1 MIKFKNYRKNF
12 VHHQSGVYTKIL
24 DYRLDR
30 SNKKTLN
37 NIRKKIVLTNYGSSF
52 ANKICKIQISLSDPF
67 IKDFTNETSFR
78 LYDSAGN
85 LIDTT
90 IENVNNIF
98 TLIFIKTSLNNGQ
111 SRDYFL
117 EFGNNTLHSKA
128 NDLYL
133 SSAFYKIAKRYQ
145 SFDLFQGHIVD
156 EYSSLSGATYSPN
169 IIYSNTNNN
178 ILKKVSGT
186 ATVNTA
192 NSISNSIVIGSSLP
206 ALVTTG
212 AFFRSTEFD
221 NNGANYSSNTSF
233 SIYAIAKASSASD
246 HKHLYTEL
254 TENQNFFISPFSF
267 VLGNLRFAVTN
278 GGSPT
283 DFVDYTIPTFNQF
296 NILSFH
302 YQANT
307 INGMKVFCNG
317 SLIAQANT
325 SNITLPFSET
335 MMFSTPYTGTDFVGE
350 FGEIIRFDQAL
361 NDKERSEMDLYFN
374 SKFNISSSNL
384 INNTY
389 ENTSINTAL
398 TNQKIEYNQVN
409 LSNLIKDYDIQSEYE
424 IDTSVNKGTG
434 SISLWNFWKKTII
447 QNNKQATSQDLSL
460 SVTNQRSVRVISN
473 SNLCNSNFCYFLNQN
488 GTFEDIFNIKSSS
501 NLYSNSVD
509 IYENYNID
517 STINTDLKV
526 ALDDYIFIDL
536 HIENINN
543 ISSIELV
550 LRTPANNFV
559 QVIDNLKNGYK
570 TYKLKLDNFTN
581 ISDSDLPDI
590 TFFSIRFNSNINDN
604 KIYYSNVYL
613 MRDHI
618 ENPFFNQYDLLL
630 SENWEW
636 GEDINSVTKYHDND
650 PFKYIDK
657 ISYKDDGITI
667 DFINKFKLLSS
678 MTFSDLNSSDNR
690 SNKIFIKNNFFDQVR
705 NYFIINIFSHF
716 TNIPLNFDSVNR
728 YALIDYYIN
737 SYYFINK
744 TYNVS
749 DFLDKLFIALL
760 AKLEYENNNFIIKQF
775 NNLTISNN
783 LNEEI
788 TNEIISIEQDNNQF
802 EDKITQLKIKLT
814 ETGSFTSNIPIET
827 KKTININSGIN
838 NFTFELVSDENL
850 IDAGVT
856 FCRISNI
863 LAKENDEN
871 GTIITNTYSNLRFY
885 NFSVSGNLVS
895 ISVQNLSSSYNI
907 YLENITIN
915 TNIFLTH
922 QKSFQT
928 VNFFEGTSR
937 QLNEITIGKST
948 KNILELNEVSPFAML
963 NFTVGKI
970 FYISETIN
978 YENILNLE
986 TKNIVAIEAV
996 EQKRV
1001 ANNLIFTRDEKK
1013 VYTVKNENEKY
1024 NEKTFELI
1032 EIASV
1037 DNYNYNQAEIILNS
1051 FYTVYDNENKIINA
1065 RDSKASNS
1073 GIVSSSPNQA
1083 VLINNYFD
1091 FSSNGSGSNLIN
1103 YSFSYSI
1110 NRLLY
1115 ENAITTFAI
1124 KTGQVT
1130 NTETIFVRDG
1140 ISSSTY
1146 YRLDIDSSKI
1156 KVYFHNQTGSVEVL
1170 TSTINITANTNYI
1183 ISIYSIYD
1191 TSLKFGF
1198 KINEFSHDLSSNYYN
1213 IQLANSNFKMGS
1225 INDTS
1230 NFFTGRI
1237 YEICFWKNKLQNG
1250 LSNINLRNFVTEDK
1264 VNDFHKIINK
1274 KYNLY

>member
-12 VHHQSGVYTKIL
+12 VHHQSGVNTKIL
-24 DYRLDR
+24 DYRLSR
-30 SNKKTLN
+30 SNKNTLN
-37 NIRKKIVLTNYGSSF
+37 NIRRKIVLTNYGASF
-52 ANKICKIQISLSDPF
+52 TNKICKIQISLSDPF
-67 IKDFTNETSFR
+67 IKNFTNETSFR
-78 LYDSAGN
+78 LYDSTGN

-90 IENVNNIF
+90 IENVNNVF

-145 SFDLFQGHIVD
+145 SFDLFQGRIID
-156 EYSSLSGATYSPN
+156 EYSALSGATYSAN

-192 NSISNSIVIGSSLP
+192 NSISNSIVIGLSLP
-206 ALVTTG
+206 ALVTSG
-212 AFFRSTEFD
+212 VFFRSTEFD
-221 NNGANYSSNTSF
+221 NNGANYSSNTSL
-233 SIYAIAKASSASD
+233 SIYAIAKATSASN

-254 TENQNFFISPFSF
+254 VENQNFFISPFSF
-267 VLGNLRFAVTN
+267 VSGSLRFAVTN

-283 DFVDYTIPTFNQF
+283 DFVDYVIPSLNQF

-307 INGMKVFCNG
+307 TNGMKVFCNG

-325 SNITLPFSET
+325 SNITLPFCET
-335 MMFSTPYTGTDFVGE
+335 MMLSTPYAGTDFVGE
-350 FGEIIRFDQAL
+350 FGEIIRFDQIL
-361 NDKERSEMDLYFN
+361 NDKERAEMDLYFN

-384 INNTY
+384 INNTN
-389 ENTSINTAL
+389 ENTSINTVL
-398 TNQKIEYNQVN
+398 TNQRLEYNQVN

-424 IDTSVNKGTG
+424 IDTSVNKGSG

-447 QNNKQATSQDLSL
+447 QNNKQVTSQDLSL
-460 SVTNQRSVRVISN
+460 LVANQRSIRLIRN
-473 SNLCNSNFCYFLNQN
+473 SNWCNSNYCYYVDGN

-501 NLYSNSVD
+501 NLYTNSID

-517 STINTDLKV
+517 STINTDLRV
-526 ALDDYIFIDL
+526 SLDDYIFIDL
-536 HIENINN
+536 YIENINN
-543 ISSIELV
+543 ISSIELI

-559 QVIDNLKNGYK
+559 QIIDNLVNGYK
-570 TYKLKLDNFTN
+570 TYKLKLNNFIN
-581 ISDSDLPDI
+581 ISDTDLPDI
-590 TFFSIRFNSNINDN
+590 TFFSVRFNSNINN
-604 KIYYSNVYL
+604 RIYYANVYL
-613 MRDHI
+613 ARDHI
-618 ENPFFNQYDLLL
+618 ENPFFNKYDLLL
-630 SENWEW
+630 SENWQW
-636 GEDINSVTKYHDND
+636 GDDINSVTKYYDND

-667 DFINKFKLLSS
+667 DFVNKFKLLSS
-678 MTFSDLNSSDNR
+678 MTFSDLTSSDNR
-690 SNKIFIKNNFFDQVR
+690 SNKIFIKNNFFDQAR

-744 TYNVS
+744 TYNIS
-749 DFLDKLFIALL
+749 DFLYKLFIALL
-760 AKLEYENNNFIIKQF
+760 AKLEYENNNFIIKQS
-775 NNLTISNN
+775 NNVTISNN
-783 LNEEI
+783 IDEEI
-788 TNEIISIEQDNNQF
+788 TDEIISIEEDNNQF

-814 ETGSFTSNIPIET
+814 ETGSFTSNITIET

-838 NFTFELVSDENL
+838 NFTFELIADENL

-856 FCRISNI
+856 FARISNI

-885 NFSVSGNLVS
+885 DFSVSGNLVS
-895 ISVQNLSSSYNI
+895 MSVQNLSTSFNI

-915 TNIFLTH
+915 SNIFLTH

-928 VNFFEGTSR
+928 VNFFEGTSK
-937 QLNEITIGKST
+937 QTNEITTGKSN
-948 KNILELNEVSPFAML
+948 KNIVELNEVSPFAML

-986 TKNIVAIEAV
+986 TKNIIAIEAV
-996 EQKRV
+996 EQKRL
-1001 ANNLIFTRDEKK
+1001 ANNLILTRDEKK
-1013 VYTVKNENEKY
+1013 LYTVKNENEKY
-1024 NEKTFELI
+1024 NEKNFEVI
-1032 EIASV
+1032 EISSL

-1051 FYTVYDNENKIINA
+1051 SHAIYDNANKIINV
-1065 RDSKASNS
+1065 RDAQASNS
-1073 GIVSSSPNQA
+1073 GIVSSSSNQA
-1083 VLINNYFD
+1083 ILINNYFD
-1091 FSSNGSGSNLIN
+1091 FSSNNTGSNLIN
-1103 YSFSYSI
+1103 YNFSFSI

-1124 KTGQVT
+1124 KTGQNI
-1130 NTETIFVRDG
+1130 NTETIFVKDG
-1140 ISSSTY
+1140 IASSTY
-1146 YRLDIDSSKI
+1146 YRLDIDNSKI
-1156 KVYFHNQTGSVEVL
+1156 KVYFHNQTGTVEVL
-1170 TSTINITANTNYI
+1170 TSTININASTNYI

-1198 KINEFSHDLSSNYYN
+1198 KINEFYHDLSSNYYN

-1237 YEICFWKNKLQNG
+1237 YEICFWKNKFQNG

-1264 VNDFHKIINK
+1264 VNNFHKIMNK
-1274 KYNLY
+1274 KYKLY